1 MHHNGKVILNRDMN
15 EYFTVKSTIE
25 KYNKNIVTYGFN
37 NESDSIIERFEEYKD
52 YTHVEASILGEPV
65 SFNTF
70 LSGKAMI
77 ENIIGVLTIIKL
89 LDIPLES
96 IMYKLENYQPNNG
109 VQNFEHYK
117 NNSVTYTLI
126 NDSWNAMGIS
136 MLEGI
141 KVLKLNLVL

>member
-1 MHHNGKVILNRDMN
+1 
-15 EYFTVKSTIE
+15 
-25 KYNKNIVTYGFN
+25 
-37 NESDSIIERFEEYKD
+37 
-52 YTHVEASILGEPV
+52 
-65 SFNTF
+65 
-70 LSGKAMI
+70 
-77 ENIIGVLTIIKL
+77 
-89 LDIPLES
+89 
-96 IMYKLENYQPNNG
+96 MYKLENYQPNNG